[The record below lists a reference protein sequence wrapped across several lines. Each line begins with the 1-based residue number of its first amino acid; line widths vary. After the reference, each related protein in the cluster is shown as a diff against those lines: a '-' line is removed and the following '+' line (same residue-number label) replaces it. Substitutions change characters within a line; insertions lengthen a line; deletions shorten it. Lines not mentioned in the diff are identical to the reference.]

1 MIIGNSK
8 SFHLGAQDTFN
19 PPPPVPSSV
28 VSHHGHTLSGGH
40 YTCDVR
46 VTSAGGGSADWWHC
60 DDARVRKVAA
70 AEVRQ
75 QQAYVLF
82 YERIVEAVV

>member
-1 MIIGNSK
+1 
-8 SFHLGAQDTFN
+8 
-19 PPPPVPSSV
+19 
-28 VSHHGHTLSGGH
+28 LSGGH